1 MRLWVRGEGY
11 QVHGVQLRGDSVMA
25 VSFIRPP
32 TCDSCALRF
41 ARTDIDSGQVRAIE
55 WRRSIVAAIVLAPV
69 LYLLYLAS
77 QIPRE

>member
-1 MRLWVRGEGY
+1 VRGEVY
-11 QVHGVQLRGDSVMA
+11 QVHGVQVHGDSVTA

-41 ARTDIDSGQVRAIE
+41 GRTEVDSVQVRAIE

-69 LYLLYLAS
+69 LYGFYLMS
-77 QIPRE
+77 QLPRD